1 MQSAFIHV
9 QKRTPCIKN
18 RHMTFMYM
26 KHLHTFTNHALCV
39 EALVSAQ
46 SSAERQSSPRPR
58 AFLFRPPVNLGQILP
73 DFGVSRPGNRPK
85 SRTGNSSAGVR
96 PGNRPKSRTGNSS
109 AGVRPGNRPIIRPCD
124 SFASVAYPF
133 VFPLWIY
140 SPDGSRRC
148 VKANVGKMPLEGKY
162 GLRGAGHPRR
172 QSGYSKT
179 FPRYISSLCEHS
191 RSFIR

>member
-26 KHLHTFTNHALCV
+26 KHLHTFTNHALRV
-39 EALVSAQ
+39 EAIVSAQ

-85 SRTGNSSAGVR
+85 SRTGNSSASV
-96 PGNRPKSRTGNSS
+96 TY
-109 AGVRPGNRPIIRPCD
+109 PI
-124 SFASVAYPF
+124 

-140 SPDGSRRC
+140 SPDGS
-148 VKANVGKMPLEGKY
+148 KQSINANIGKMPLEGKQ
-162 GLRGAGHPRR
+162 GLRGVPFAFGSL
-172 QSGYSKT
+172 QSLPT
-179 FPRYISSLCEHS
+179 PASSCFAELA
-191 RSFIR
+191 FVGPLF